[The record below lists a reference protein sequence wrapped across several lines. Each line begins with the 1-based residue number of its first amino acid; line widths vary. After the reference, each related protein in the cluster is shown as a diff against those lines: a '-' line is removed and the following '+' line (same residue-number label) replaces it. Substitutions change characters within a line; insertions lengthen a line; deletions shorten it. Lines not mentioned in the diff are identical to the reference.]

1 MDASRWERLQ
11 TLFHAAADL
20 PSDEQHAFL
29 ASECVDDPSL
39 AQETLDLLA
48 ADVRGNRV
56 LDRGVATL
64 AHEVVGWAS
73 YAPPA
78 SHFGPYRVTRV
89 LGEGGMGVVYYA
101 ERDDLGTVAAIKI
114 LRDAWLSPARRER
127 FASEQRTLAQLNHPL
142 IARLYDADTLPDG
155 TPWFVMEYVEGVALT
170 EYCRARGASISERL
184 RLFRDVCEAVQ
195 HAHRHLVVHRDLK
208 PSNILV
214 TRDGGVK
221 LLDFGI
227 AKQLESLE
235 SLDATNDRTRTAV
248 RMMTPAYAAPEQI
261 RAGRIGM
268 HTDVY
273 ALGVILYELVAG
285 VMPFDLSELTP
296 GEAETVIV
304 EHEADRPSVAAK
316 KAKDKSAGGPRAS
329 HPTATS
335 AQWADLDVLCLTA
348 MHKEPQRRYGTVD
361 ALMRDVDHYLKAEPL
376 EARADSV
383 RYRFG
388 KFARRNWRPL
398 AAASTVLALVVALVA
413 FYTIRLTIA
422 RNTAL
427 TEVARAQRIERFTLG
442 LFDGGDKAVG
452 PSDTLKAIALVDRG
466 LREAQSLDAE
476 PAVQAELFSTLGGIY
491 QKLGNLPRADSLM
504 RLALDKHR
512 ALYGPNHRDVGANL
526 VALGLL
532 RIDQARFEE
541 AERFIRDGLAVAQ
554 STLPHSDPSIATADA
569 ALGRVLQERGQYDKA
584 IPVLQDVVRLY
595 ELPEA
600 ASGTRDLAASLSA
613 LADVHFYSGHY
624 AISDSLNRRV
634 LAMYRQTYGERHPLV
649 ADILIN
655 LGASQFDRGN
665 YTEAERFDLQALDIT
680 QAFYGPDHFKTAA
693 NLTML
698 GRALV
703 FENRFDEAVVI
714 LQRALTIRERVYGP
728 MHPSVAST
736 VNELANIAIKREQW
750 VEAETQFRRM
760 LSIYHA
766 VYGDKH
772 YLIGLATSNL
782 ASAYMGRKDFAGAE
796 QLYRDAVRRFADTQ
810 GPEHLNTG
818 IARIKLGRSMLRQNR
833 FAEAQVETLAGYDIL
848 SKQANPAVSFLQNAR
863 KDLIAEYDSLKQPER
878 AQRFRLESVE
888 PASKSPAPAKPK

>member
-20 PSDEQHAFL
+20 PSDEQRSYL
-29 ASECVDDPSL
+29 ASACDDDPSL
-39 AQETLDLLA
+39 ADEALALLA
-48 ADVRGNRV
+48 ADARGNPV
-56 LDRGVATL
+56 LDRGIATL

-89 LGEGGMGVVYYA
+89 LGEGGMGVVYFA

-155 TPWFVMEYVEGVALT
+155 TPWFVMEYVEGETLT
-170 EYCRARGASISERL
+170 EYCRTHAASMEQRL

-214 TRDGGVK
+214 TGEGGVK

-227 AKQLESLE
+227 AKHLE
-235 SLDATNDRTRTAV
+235 SLDAADDRTRPGV
-248 RMMTPAYAAPEQI
+248 RLMTPAYAAPEQI
-261 RAGRIGM
+261 RAGRVGM

-273 ALGVILYELVAG
+273 ALGVILYELLAG
-285 VMPFDLSELTP
+285 VMPFDLTELTP
-296 GEAETVIV
+296 GEAEKVLV
-304 EHEADRPSVAAK
+304 EGEADRPAVAAK
-316 KAKDKSAGGPRAS
+316 RAAAADAPRAPR
-329 HPTATS
+329 PTATS

-348 MHKEPQRRYGTVD
+348 MHKDPQRRYGTVD
-361 ALMRDVDHYLKAEPL
+361 ALMRDIDHYLKAEPL
-376 EARADSV
+376 EARTDSV
-383 RYRFG
+383 RYRLG
-388 KFARRNWRPL
+388 KFVRRHWRL
-398 AAASTVLALVVALVA
+398 VAAASTVLTLVVALVV
-413 FYTIRLTIA
+413 FYTVRLTIA

-427 TEVARAQRIERFTLG
+427 TEVARAQRIQRFTLN
-442 LFDGGDKAVG
+442 LFEGGDKAVG
-452 PSDTLKAIALVDRG
+452 PADTLKAVTLVDRG

-476 PAVQAELFSTLGGIY
+476 PEVQAELYLTLGGIY
-491 QKLGNLPRADSLM
+491 QKLGNLSRADSLL
-504 RLALDKHR
+504 RLSLDKHR
-512 ALYGPNHRDVGANL
+512 ALFGENHRDVAANL

-532 RIDQARFEE
+532 RVDQARFEE
-541 AERFIRDGLAVAQ
+541 AEQLIREGLDVARR
-554 STLPHSDPSIATADA
+554 TLPPKDPAIAKADA

-595 ELPEA
+595 EAPSARLE
-600 ASGTRDLAASLSA
+600 TRDLAASLSA

-624 AISDSLNRRV
+624 AISDSLNQRV
-634 LAMYRQTYGERHPLV
+634 LAMYRQSYGERHPLV

-655 LGASQFDRGN
+655 LGASQFDLGN
-665 YTEAERFDLQALDIT
+665 YAAAERFDLQALDIT
-680 QAFYGPDHFKTAA
+680 QAFYGPDHFKTAG

-703 FENRFDEAVVI
+703 FEDRYDEAVVI
-714 LQRALTIRERVYGP
+714 LRRALSIRERVYGP
-728 MHPSVAST
+728 MHPLVAST
-736 VNELANIAIKREQW
+736 VNELANIAIRREQW

-760 LSIYHA
+760 LAIYHA

-782 ASAYMGRKDFAGAE
+782 ASAFMGRKDYAGAE
-796 QLYRDAVRRFADTQ
+796 GLYREAVRRFTDAQ
-810 GPEHLNTG
+810 GPNHVNTG
-818 IARIKLGRSMLRQNR
+818 IARIKLGRSLLRQNH
-833 FAEAQVETLAGYDIL
+833 FAEAQVETLAGYDVL
-848 SKQANPAVSFLQNAR
+848 AKQANPAVSFLQNAR
-863 KDLIAEYDSLKQPER
+863 KDLVAEYDSLKQPDR
-878 AQRFRLESVE
+878 AAKFRAEMAEST
-888 PASKSPAPAKPK
+888 SKAPAKPK